1 MCELTQNILSS
12 LTLVS
17 IMADAIKD
25 SLVASD
31 SPKKSDWAG
40 FGVGVIM
47 AGLKAF
53 VIGLVGG
60 GFLFYSYADPL
71 SNLYD
76 ADMPDPLL
84 NLNVIAML
92 CRQDELKARAAEEKT
107 SCALTLKLQKASGQK
122 GGAQEQKGG
131 AQPTQYTC
139 RIPRSKPLIKMQTEP
154 VCEAP
159 YSSYPGRDTVNLMI
173 DYSNRRWDKIGE
185 DVEATRNSNEPP
197 YLWTGWP
204 ILTAVMGFLS
214 WISFWLPV
222 IGSNGKVPAED
233 VSGDDDA
240 NKGGAFG
247 VWVAR
252 TQALTWSTYRYILA
266 CIFTASGTIQREPSP
281 FFQIQ
286 FFAYL
291 YAGFMSVVAQTIIP
305 IILPFVCIFYQLFD
319 FADDC
324 TNEVTPGLPL
334 TINML
339 YCMLP
344 IFSTINMVLVFSVLP
359 IVGFL
364 YFIYL
369 IIFAPIIRDKKLYLS
384 TLQCNQQ
391 FLGLVF
397 ATLVAMEGATNLDAV
412 SSGAF
417 LAAYV
422 ILFIY
427 YLYSNKDWFKAVLSN

>member
-1 MCELTQNILSS
+1 M
-12 LTLVS
+12 
-17 IMADAIKD
+17 KD

-31 SPKKSDWAG
+31 STKKSDWAA
-40 FGVGVIM
+40 FGIGVVR

-53 VIGLVGG
+53 MIGLIGG

-76 ADMPDPLL
+76 PDMPDPLL

-92 CRQDELKARAAEEKT
+92 CRQDDLKARASEEKT
-107 SCALTLKLQKASGQK
+107 ACALTLKRQKASGK
-122 GGAQEQKGG
+122 ASGAEEQKGG

-139 RIPRSKPLIKMQTEP
+139 RLPRSKPSIKVQTEP
-154 VCEAP
+154 ACDVP
-159 YSSYPGRDTVNLMI
+159 YSSYPGRDTVNLII
-173 DYSNRRWDKIGE
+173 DYGNRRWDQIAK
-185 DVEATRNSNEPP
+185 DVEETRKVPSTLN
-197 YLWTGWP
+197 LWNGWP
-204 ILTAVMGFLS
+204 ILTTIGGFIS
-214 WISFWLPV
+214 WLGFWLPV
-222 IGSNGKVPAED
+222 VGSNGKIPAED
-233 VSGDDDA
+233 EAGDNDA

-247 VWVAR
+247 IWLAR

-266 CIFTASGTIQREPSP
+266 CIFTASGSIQREPSP

-305 IILPFVCIFYQLFD
+305 LILPFVCIFFQLFD
-319 FADDC
+319 VADEC

-334 TINML
+334 SINVL
-339 YCMLP
+339 YTLLP
-344 IFSTINMVLVFSVLP
+344 IFSTINLILVFTVLP

-397 ATLVAMEGATNLDAV
+397 ATLVAMEGAANLDAT

-422 ILFIY
+422 ILVIY
-427 YLYSNKDWFKAVLSN
+427 YLYSNKEWFKAVLTN

>member
-1 MCELTQNILSS
+1 MT
-12 LTLVS
+12 
-17 IMADAIKD
+17 D

-31 SPKKSDWAG
+31 SQKKSDWVG
-40 FGVGVIM
+40 FGMGVIM

-76 ADMPDPLL
+76 ANMPDPLL

-92 CRQDELKARAAEEKT
+92 CRQDDLKARATEEKT
-107 SCALTLKLQKASGQK
+107 ACKLTLKQQKASGQQ
-122 GGAQEQKGG
+122 GGSREQKGG

-139 RIPRSKPLIKMQTEP
+139 RLPRSKPLVKMQTEP

-159 YSSYPGRDTVNLMI
+159 YSSYPGRDTVKLMI

-185 DVEATRNSNEPP
+185 DVEETRKVPSTVN
-197 YLWTGWP
+197 LWNGWP
-204 ILTAVMGFLS
+204 FLTAIGGFFS
-214 WISFWLPV
+214 WLGFWLPV
-222 IGSNGKVPAED
+222 IGSNGKIPAED
-233 VSGDDDA
+233 QAGEDDA
-240 NKGGAFG
+240 NKGGAFS

-266 CIFTASGTIQREPSP
+266 CIFTASGTIQKEPSP

-291 YAGFMSVVAQTIIP
+291 YAGFMSVIAQTIIP
-305 IILPFVCIFYQLFD
+305 LILPFVCVFFQLFD

-334 TINML
+334 SINVL

-344 IFSTINMVLVFSVLP
+344 IFSTINLILVFTVLP
-359 IVGFL
+359 IAGFL

-397 ATLVAMEGATNLDAV
+397 ATLVAMEGATYLDAT

-427 YLYSNKDWFKAVLSN
+427 YLYSNKEWFKAVLTN